1 MIFIYYF
8 LRTKLFLKN
17 LINSIEGFAS
27 ANTIFFTPSSCLHG
41 MNDILTVF
49 VGIRKHVSRKLW
61 VCHRE
66 RRCLSA
72 SFHAC
77 YFKRANERGTSR
89 MTFGPLNIPLVQM
102 LVRAKRNYDARRC
115 NLFPRWRLEQ
125 RKEISSHAYSSVL
138 NVPWDYYSSNITKKI
153 IPVHWTVY
161 EEYCLSISVAEVAE

>member
-1 MIFIYYF
+1 MSD
-8 LRTKLFLKN
+8 T
-17 LINSIEGFAS
+17 LI
-27 ANTIFFTPSSCLHG
+27 
-41 MNDILTVF
+41 VF

-77 YFKRANERGTSR
+77 YFKRANERDTSR

-102 LVRAKRNYDARRC
+102 LRAKRNYDARC
-115 NLFPRWRLEQ
+115 NLFPRWWLEQ

-138 NVPWDYYSSNITKKI
+138 NVLWDYYILVQHNEKNNHGTL
-153 IPVHWTVY
+153 TMY
-161 EEYCLSISVAEVAE
+161 EEYCLWISVVEVAAWLPKINYR